1 MRRTLMLMFVAALTA
16 PLVGQAPTVDRP
28 VFEVASVKS
37 NTSNAPV
44 GPGYNMMGLNLT
56 ATNVP
61 LLTIIRQTY
70 QVQGFQIVGGPS
82 WISTERFDIV
92 AKAGPPSPPPRG
104 AFGAMMQSLLAER
117 FKLATHKET
126 RILPVYAIV
135 MARSDA
141 KPGPQFHQPA
151 ADCYAT
157 VRANFDAGTPPPAG
171 FFCGGMRPGPGEL
184 SGRMATMKQLAEF
197 LSPQV
202 GRIVIDKTGITD
214 PFDMDLTWTPGLA
227 TLDASR
233 PAAASPTDGT
243 SIYTALQEELGLK
256 LESTTGP
263 VDVVVIDRVERPTEN

>member
-1 MRRTLMLMFVAALTA
+1 MRRIFMAMFVAALTA
-16 PLVGQAPTVDRP
+16 PLVAQAPAVDRQ
-28 VFEVASVKS
+28 VFEAASVKPNKS
-37 NTSNAPV
+37 DTPA
-44 GPGYNMMGLNLT
+44 GPGSNMAGLNLT

-70 QVQGFQIVGGPS
+70 QVQGFQIVGGPI

-92 AKAGPPSPPPRG
+92 ARAGPPAPPARG

-117 FKLATHKET
+117 FKLSIHRET
-126 RILPVYAIV
+126 RTLPVYALV
-135 MARSDA
+135 MSRGDG
-141 KPGPQFHQPA
+141 KPGPQLHQPA

-157 VRANFDAGTPPPAG
+157 VRANIDAKTPPPAG

-184 SGRMATMKQLAEF
+184 SGRMASMKQLAEF

-202 GRIVIDKTGITD
+202 GRIVVDKTGITE

-227 TLDASR
+227 APEARSV
-233 PAAASPTDGT
+233 T
-243 SIYTALQEELGLK
+243 STAPDPSTSVYTALQEQLGLR

-263 VDVVVIDRVERPTEN
+263 VDVLVIDHVERPTEN